1 MSLFPDTTPPRT
13 PAATADVQ
21 EFFSQVQTANASA
34 HFVQPHNPRTLVR
47 SDTHMPEWGRGMV
60 FNQPSAKPKQLPP
73 SRIVQGYGSSPE
85 EEANRDQQRAR
96 KLTKEVPNSPR
107 KLSQSRP
114 RKHHSRAASVE
125 MRWNTEWMIVPAFQ
139 GNGGLANAVRQAVDA
154 GTIQD
159 VIWMGTV
166 GFPTDTLPQ
175 NTRKEIEDRLST
187 EYDADAVFVSDSD
200 FNGHYDHFCKT
211 ILWPVFHYQIPDS
224 PKSKAYEDH
233 SFKYYEAVNKDFAE
247 RVIANYKR
255 GDVIWIHDY
264 HLLLVPQLIRKQL
277 PDAKIG
283 FFLHTAFPS
292 SEVFR
297 CLAQRTKLLEGMLG
311 ADLIGFQCPEY
322 AEHFLTTTS
331 RLLRVP
337 VSPEGVEMEDHF
349 VHVTSIPIGID
360 PAALDKAR
368 QESEVEEWIKVME
381 ERYKD
386 KMIIVAR
393 DRLDQVRG
401 VRQKLLAFE
410 LFLNNNP
417 EWREK
422 VVLIQVATSATDQEE
437 VAVMVSDIVTRID
450 TTHSTLAH
458 QPLVFL
464 RQDIGFPQYLALLS
478 VADVLMVTSL
488 REGMSLTSHEYAIC
502 QDGQQSQKKH
512 GPMVL
517 SEFTGAASIF
527 NNDRLTCN
535 PWNYKGT
542 ADALLRALK
551 MGPEEKERRHKK
563 IHDVVMT
570 KTGEAW
576 MAGLATELD
585 KAFESRNQ
593 RDARATPRLNL
604 RELIDKYKGA
614 KKRFF
619 LVDYD
624 GTLATIDNS
633 GEHVHFVTPQKV
645 LDTLKDLISVGN
657 NIVYVMSGRTPEDLD
672 KIFERVPGLGLIA
685 ENGCFVRP
693 HGSDQW
699 KSYVDME
706 HMMKWKADVKSI
718 MKYYQDRMVNS
729 VLEEKNTSLFFR
741 YDKISNVKDKEAAVR
756 LASDCAN
763 HINDACENLKI
774 HAVPMEKAVLIEP
787 KDFGKGYAAKQ
798 IFEENWGPES
808 QEGAEGKP
816 DFVFV
821 AGDDREDEQ
830 VFRWANNELGNGMEG
845 GVKDVTTVSVG
856 KKNSEAMFTLT
867 QGTNGM
873 FFPSLLSERQL
884 ILTWIHRSSF
894 GPAEAQWHTSLI
906 TGMAFLMI

>member
-1 MSLFPDTTPPRT
+1 
-13 PAATADVQ
+13 
-21 EFFSQVQTANASA
+21 
-34 HFVQPHNPRTLVR
+34 
-47 SDTHMPEWGRGMV
+47 MPEWGRNMG
-60 FNQPSAKPKQLPP
+60 FNQPAAKPQQMPP
-73 SRIVQGYGSSPE
+73 SRIVNYGHSPDE
-85 EEANRDQQRAR
+85 DADREQERAR
-96 KLTKEVPNSPR
+96 KLTKKIPASPR
-107 KLSQSRP
+107 KMSASRT
-114 RKHHSRAASVE
+114 RRYHSRKPSGE

-139 GNGGLANAVRQAVDA
+139 GNGGLANAVRHAIDEA
-154 GTIQD
+154 TIQD

-187 EYDADAVFVSDSD
+187 EYDSDAVFVSDSD

-233 SFKYYEAVNKDFAE
+233 SYKYYEAVNKQFAD
-247 RVIANYKR
+247 RVVANYKR

-264 HLLLVPQLIRKQL
+264 HLLLVPQMIRKQL

-322 AEHFLTTTS
+322 CEHFLTTTS

-337 VSPEGVEMEDHF
+337 VTPEGVEMEDHF
-349 VHVTSIPIGID
+349 VHVTSIPIGIH
-360 PAALDKAR
+360 PAALNEAR
-368 QESEVEEWIKVME
+368 KEKEVEEWIKVME
-381 ERYKD
+381 ERCKD

-437 VAVMVSDIVTRID
+437 VAAMVSDIVTRID

-488 REGMSLTSHEYAIC
+488 REGMSLTGHEYVIC

-512 GPMVL
+512 GPIVL

-527 NNDRLTCN
+527 DNDRLTCN

-542 ADALLRALK
+542 ADALLRALQ
-551 MGPEEKERRHKK
+551 MSPEEKKARHEK
-563 IHDVVMT
+563 IQEVVLS

-585 KAFESRNQ
+585 KAFEARNQ

-604 RELIDKYKGA
+604 RETIEKYKTA

-633 GEHVHFVTPQKV
+633 GEHTHFTTPQKV
-645 LDTLKDLISVGN
+645 LDTLNDLINAGQ

-672 KIFERVPGLGLIA
+672 KIFARVPGLGLIA
-685 ENGCFVRP
+685 ENGCFIRP
-693 HGSDQW
+693 HGHGEW
-699 KSYVDME
+699 KAYVDME
-706 HMMKWKADVKSI
+706 HMNKWKADVKAI
-718 MKYYQDRMVNS
+718 MTYYQDRMHNS
-729 VLEEKNTSLFFR
+729 VLEEKNTSLLFR
-741 YDKISNVKDKEAAVR
+741 YDKIQNVKDKEAAAR

-787 KDFGKGYAAKQ
+787 KEFGKGYAAKQ
-798 IFEENWGPES
+798 IFEENWGGES
-808 QEGAEGKP
+808 AEGEGGKP

-830 VFRWANNELGNGMEG
+830 VFRWANNELGNGMVG
-845 GVKDVTTVSVG
+845 GVRDVITVSVG
-856 KKNSEAMFTLT
+856 KKNSEAMATLT
-867 QGTNGM
+867 QGSNG
-873 FFPSLLSERQL
+873 LLSVLQKLSGTR
-884 ILTWIHRSSF
+884 R
-894 GPAEAQWHTSLI
+894 
-906 TGMAFLMI
+906 